1 MIEAKGVVMPE
12 ALERF
17 TVLYREQY
25 DDHSSPVWRVYDNY
39 GGSLFTTPE
48 DAIES
53 FGSKCYIENVT
64 HYGVIK
70 IEVPNVVF
78 NKQLLKK

>member
-1 MIEAKGVVMPE
+1 MIEAKGVLMPE
-12 ALERF
+12 LLERF

-25 DDHSSPVWRVYDNY
+25 NESSPVWRVYDNY

-48 DAIES
+48 DALES
-53 FGSKCYIENVT
+53 FGSKGFIEHVT